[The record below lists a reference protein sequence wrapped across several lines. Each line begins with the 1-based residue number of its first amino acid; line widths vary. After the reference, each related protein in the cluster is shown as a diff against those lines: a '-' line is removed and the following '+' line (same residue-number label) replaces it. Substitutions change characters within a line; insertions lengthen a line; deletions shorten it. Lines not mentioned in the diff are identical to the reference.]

1 MKRKKLTS
9 GQLSMLCMELALML
23 DAGLGAGEG
32 LRQMSGDSGG
42 DPALDQMAGQ
52 VEGGAPLS
60 QAMWESGIF
69 PDYVCALVACGE
81 RTGRTEEA
89 LRSLADHYDS
99 RLRMEETLTG
109 ALLHP
114 VLMLLLMLAV
124 MVLLLTRVL
133 PVFDDVYA
141 SLGGRLGGMA
151 AGLLTLGRGLDR
163 WMPLLAGLLA
173 AALASLAALSL
184 SEGLRQRLLAL
195 WIRRD
200 RGLAAETAT
209 ARIAQA
215 LAMGLASGLPMEEA
229 LDLAARLQ
237 GENRK
242 AAERCR
248 KCREQIETGAGLTE
262 SLREAGVLPADC
274 CRLLAAGVRAGAAD
288 TVMDRLARRLAEN
301 SENHLSAAV
310 ARVEPLLVLVSAL
323 LVGGVILSVMLPL
336 MDILSALG

>member
-1 MKRKKLTS
+1 
-9 GQLSMLCMELALML
+9 MECPSRHGLPEWGLALL
-23 DAGLGAGEG
+23 IAALFLLSLGAAVYFYLAGDGAGSAPTPTPAPPAATPITDAAGE
-32 LRQMSGDSGG
+32 
-42 DPALDQMAGQ
+42 
-52 VEGGAPLS
+52 
-60 QAMWESGIF
+60 
-69 PDYVCALVACGE
+69 
-81 RTGRTEEA
+81 
-89 LRSLADHYDS
+89 
-99 RLRMEETLTG
+99 
-109 ALLHP
+109 
-114 VLMLLLMLAV
+114 
-124 MVLLLTRVL
+124 VLLLEAYVL
-133 PVFDDVYA
+133 DVQGDCFFARAADGSTLLVDAGCGADAEAIDAFLQAHSVARLDAVFVSRPVE
-141 SLGGRLGGMA
+141 SRLGGMA